1 MVSPPVERPAGEST
15 HSEWVENRPSTGW
28 FPRIDLGELWRYR
41 ELAYFLALRDLKLRY
56 RQTFFGI
63 AWAILQPLAG
73 VAIFSIVFGRLVDV
87 PHDGIPYPVFV
98 YAGLVIYTY
107 FSNGLEQASLSLVEK
122 AELVSKVYFPRLLAP
137 LAAVLPGLLDVGV
150 SLVILGLFM
159 ALYGVGPDAAIVL
172 LPLWILAAVAV
183 TAGVSFWLSALN
195 VQYRDVKHTLTFLV
209 QAWLF
214 ATPVVYASSVFEGA
228 WRYVFALNPLVGVL
242 DGFRWS
248 LLSGPPP
255 GAEDLVSLGVGLLI
269 LGGGAIYFQRFERRF
284 ADVI

>member
-1 MVSPPVERPAGEST
+1 MAPASVQRPVSGSA
-15 HSEWVENRPSTGW
+15 HSQWVENRPSARW
-28 FPRIDLGELWRYR
+28 FPRIDPRELWLYR

-87 PHDGIPYPVFV
+87 PSDGIPYPVFV
-98 YAGLVIYTY
+98 YAGLVIWTY
-107 FSNGLEQASLSLVEK
+107 FSSGLEQASLSLVDK

-137 LAAVLPGLLDVGV
+137 LAAVLPGLLDLGI
-150 SLVILGLFM
+150 SLLILAVFM
-159 ALYGVGPDAAIVL
+159 AIYGVGPDAAILL
-172 LPLWILAAVAV
+172 LPLWIVAAVAV
-183 TAGVSFWLSALN
+183 TGGAGFWLSALN
-195 VQYRDVKHTLTFLV
+195 VQYRDVQHTLTFLI

-214 ATPVVYASSVFEGA
+214 ASPVVYASSVFEGA
-228 WRYVFALNPLVGVL
+228 WRYIFALNPLVGVL

-255 GAEDLVSLGVGLLI
+255 GVEDLVSLGVGLLL